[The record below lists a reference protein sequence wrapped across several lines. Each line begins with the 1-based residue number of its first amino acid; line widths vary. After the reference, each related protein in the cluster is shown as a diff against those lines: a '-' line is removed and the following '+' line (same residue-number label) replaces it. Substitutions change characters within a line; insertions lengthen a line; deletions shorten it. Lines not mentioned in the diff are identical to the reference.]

1 MFLSKIKALS
11 FAAMVIGSTQ
21 AIAQN
26 MPKSYKDFQV
36 YAIEAIDY
44 SFSDFQGIVGSGG
57 FINLK
62 NFSVLDDRSQL
73 GGFKNPFPYSV
84 FTKEFILN
92 SGTIQQGG
100 VYAQDSLILVNAS
113 VAGNISTK
121 KAYIKNASI
130 KGRTSKV
137 PPLHFVNFQY
147 DLYKFANNMSY
158 TDGKLPTYEKLTYGD
173 RDLGYYQVFR
183 AAEGDGKLMNV
194 FSITN
199 MRNFAISSN
208 GDSREYFVIVNRD
221 EHVDLSY
228 LDIKLLDGTS
238 PTKILFVFPYATTIK
253 INNSGVSSLSGR
265 EVGLG
270 IPGTIVAPH
279 AEIFF
284 TDGLVTGSIYAKTL
298 RGSPET
304 TGVNLPGGQVNYA
317 PFVCFASNTCRDL
330 SDIDYE

>member
-1 MFLSKIKALS
+1 MFLSKLKALGLATLL
-11 FAAMVIGSTQ
+11 FGSYQ
-21 AIAQN
+21 ASAQN

-36 YAIEAIDY
+36 YAIEGIYY

-57 FINLK
+57 PISLQ
-62 NFSVLDDRSQL
+62 NFSILDDRSQL

-84 FTKEFILN
+84 FAKDFFLS
-92 SGTIQQGG
+92 SGTVQQGG
-100 VYAQDSLILVNAS
+100 VYAQDSITLINAS

-121 KAYIKNASI
+121 KAYVKNASVR
-130 KGRTSKV
+130 GRTSKV
-137 PPLHFVNFQY
+137 PTLHFVNFQY
-147 DLYKFANNMSY
+147 DLYKFANNMGN
-158 TDGKLPTYEKLTYGD
+158 TDGKLPTYERLTFGE
-173 RDLGYYQVFR
+173 RDLGHYQVFR

-194 FSITN
+194 FSVSN

-228 LDIKLLDGTS
+228 LDIKLLDGVS
-238 PTKILFVFPYATTIK
+238 PTKILYVFPYATTIK

-270 IPGTIVAPH
+270 IPGSIVAPH
-279 AEIFF
+279 ADIYF

-298 RGSPET
+298 RGSPES
-304 TGVNLPGGQVNYA
+304 TGTYQPGGQVNYA
-317 PFVCFASNTCRDL
+317 PFVCFASNSCRDL